1 MNKRDA
7 RKVVNDK
14 VNGLCELLKS
24 PKLTLTQ
31 ANQLVDDLRTA
42 SSAALALKQRIMGLR
57 QTSDFT

>member
-14 VNGLCELLKS
+14 VGGLCELLKS

-42 SSAALALKQRIMGLR
+42 SSAALALKQRIMGIR